1 LSYMKAPK
9 KRQISLRW
17 FVALAFLSLGILLV
31 VGYTLLSINY
41 FINGMDA
48 SMGRNMEKVA
58 QSYLTDPAT
67 AAQLFDD
74 YPVTSQWREQPQAIQ
89 QAFASPPEREGVLYK
104 ELDQSNFLAKPS
116 AIYFAIRFT
125 SPAGDRFLS
134 HQVIPGVEPRLL
146 TEHRGSL
153 NTLLLISLGSAL
165 TLGLLIWLVMRRVSR
180 PISAL
185 GNWARGLNEQ
195 TLNQPPPDFH
205 YPELNDFAERV
216 RSSLSSAQ
224 HGLAREH
231 RFLRNTSHELRTPIS
246 VVRNNVELLNR
257 LQESSDHQ
265 VDLRQLQAIERI
277 DGASQS
283 MLHLTETLLWLSRDN
298 MDSLP
303 AQPVQLDTL
312 VHELVEQMRY
322 LLRGKDVDVQ
332 VKTDPYSMKLAE
344 APARIVLGNLI
355 RNAFQHSREGQVK
368 ILQLHNCV
376 RISNSLPSDE
386 QNAGE
391 ELGFGL
397 GLQLTTQLTTKLG
410 WRYNN
415 QRKQRRQL
423 AELWL
428 QPPHADAAAR
438 RG

>member
-1 LSYMKAPK
+1 MKAPK

-31 VGYTLLSINY
+31 VGYTLLSLNY
-41 FINGMDA
+41 FINGMDNA
-48 SMGRNMEKVA
+48 MGRNLEKVA

-74 YPVTSQWREQPQAIQ
+74 YPLTSQWHEQPQAIQ
-89 QAFASPPEREGVLYK
+89 QAFTKPPEREGILYK
-104 ELDQSNFLAKPS
+104 ALDQANFLAKPS
-116 AIYFAIRFT
+116 AVYFAIRFT
-125 SPAGDRFLS
+125 SPGGDRFLS
-134 HQVIPGVEPRLL
+134 HQVMPGVAPRLL

-153 NTLLLISLGSAL
+153 STLLLISLASAV
-165 TLGLLIWLVMRRVSR
+165 TLGLLIWLVMHRVSR

-185 GNWARGLNEQ
+185 GHWAHGLNEQ
-195 TLNQPPPDFH
+195 TLKQPPPDFN
-205 YPELNDFAERV
+205 YPELNDFAELV
-216 RSSLSSAQ
+216 RSSLSTAQ
-224 HGLAREH
+224 RGLEREH
-231 RFLRNTSHELRTPIS
+231 RFLRHTSHELRTPIS

-257 LQESSDHQ
+257 LQENSDNQ

-277 DGASQS
+277 DRASQT

-303 AQPVQLDTL
+303 AKPVQLDAL

-355 RNAFQHSREGQVK
+355 RNAFQHSSEGVVK

-376 RISNSLPSDE
+376 RISNTLSS
-386 QNAGE
+386 NAQGSGE
-391 ELGFGL
+391 DLGFGL
-397 GLQLTTQLTTKLG
+397 GLQLTTQLATKLG

-415 QRKQRRQL
+415 QQQQHRQL

>member
-1 LSYMKAPK
+1 MKAPR
-9 KRQISLRW
+9 KRQISLKW

-31 VGYTLLSINY
+31 GGYTLLSINA

-58 QSYLTDPAT
+58 QSHLTDPAA
-67 AAQLFDD
+67 AAQLFEE
-74 YPVTSQWREQPQAIQ
+74 YPVTSLWSEQPQAIQ
-89 QAFASPPEREGVLYK
+89 RAFAQPPESEGILYK
-104 ELDQSNFLAKPS
+104 ELDQANFLARPS
-116 AIYFAIRFT
+116 SIYFAIRFT
-125 SPAGDRFLS
+125 TPAGDRFLS
-134 HQVIPGVEPRLL
+134 HQVVSNEVPHLL

-153 NTLLLISLGSAL
+153 STLLLISLGSAL
-165 TLGLLIWLVMRRVSR
+165 SLGILLWLVMHRVSR
-180 PISAL
+180 PVSAL

-195 TLNQPPPDFH
+195 TLNQPTPNFN
-205 YPELNDFAERV
+205 YPELNDFAELV
-216 RSSLSSAQ
+216 RSSLSAAH

-231 RFLRNTSHELRTPIS
+231 RFLRHTSHELRTPIS

-257 LQESSDHQ
+257 LQDSSDQQ

-277 DGASQS
+277 DRASQT

-303 AQPVQLDTL
+303 AKPVQLD
-312 VHELVEQMRY
+312 ELVREMVDQMRY

-355 RNAFQHSREGQVK
+355 RNAFQHSNEGTVK

-376 RISNSLPSDE
+376 RIVNPISNDAQAQDAEP
-386 QNAGE
+386 
-391 ELGFGL
+391 GFGL
-397 GLQLTTQLTTKLG
+397 GLQLSTQLTDKLG
-410 WRYNN
+410 WRYSN
-415 QRKQRRQL
+415 QQKQQRQL

-428 QPPHADAAAR
+428 QPPHVDSAAR
-438 RG
+438 HG